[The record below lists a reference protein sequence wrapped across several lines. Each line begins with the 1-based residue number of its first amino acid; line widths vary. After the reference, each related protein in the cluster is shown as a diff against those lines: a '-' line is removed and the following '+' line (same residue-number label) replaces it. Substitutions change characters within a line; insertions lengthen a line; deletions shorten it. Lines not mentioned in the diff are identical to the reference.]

1 MGSSPVTKLDQ
12 ALAGTTRLGFDT
24 SPIIYF
30 IETHPQYDGLVTEI
44 FKRVSNAVFEGITS
58 VITLTEVLI
67 HPLRRGD
74 ATLQQQ
80 YSDLLI
86 NAANFQTLP
95 IDIKTATSAADLRA
109 RYNFRTP
116 DALQVATALGSG
128 CDAFLTNDPV
138 FQRVTEIRVLVLDHL
153 EL

>member
-1 MGSSPVTKLDQ
+1 MGSSFVRKLDQ
-12 ALAGTTRLGFDT
+12 ALVGTTRLGFDT

-44 FKRVSNAVFEGITS
+44 FQRVSNGLFEGITS
-58 VITLTEVLI
+58 VISLTEVLI
-67 HPLRRGD
+67 HPLRCGD
-74 ATLQQQ
+74 AALKQQ

-95 IDIKTATSAADLRA
+95 IDIKIATSAADLRA
-109 RYNFRTP
+109 RYNLRTP
-116 DALQVATALGSG
+116 DALQIATAITAG
-128 CDAFLTNDPV
+128 CDAFITNDAALR
-138 FQRVTEIRVLVLDHL
+138 RVSELRVLVLDQL

>member
-1 MGSSPVTKLDQ
+1 MTKLDQ
-12 ALAGTTRLGFDT
+12 ALAGTTKLGFDT

-30 IETHPQYDGLVTEI
+30 IESHPQYDGLVTEI
-44 FKRVSNAVFEGITS
+44 FQRVSNAVFEGITS
-58 VITLTEVLI
+58 VITLAEVLI

-86 NAANFQTLP
+86 NASNFQTLP

-109 RYNFRTP
+109 RYNLRTP
-116 DALQVATALGSG
+116 DALQVATALAAG
-128 CDAFLTNDPV
+128 CDAFVTNDAAL
-138 FQRVTEIRVLVLDHL
+138 QRVSELQVLVLDQL

>member
-1 MGSSPVTKLDQ
+1 MTKLDQ
-12 ALAGTTRLGFDT
+12 ALAGVTKLGFDT

-30 IETHPQYDGLVTEI
+30 IESHPQYDGLVTEI
-44 FKRVSNAVFEGITS
+44 FQRVSNGRPEGITS

-74 ATLQQQ
+74 AALQQQ

-109 RYNFRTP
+109 RYNLRTP
-116 DALQVATALGSG
+116 DALQVATALAAG
-128 CDAFLTNDPV
+128 CDAFMTNDAAL
-138 FQRVTEIRVLVLDHL
+138 QRVSEFPVLVLDQL